1 MTPPCMALTQSQSL
15 PLCLPQ
21 SIPLSIQCHNNNACS
36 HVTLFN
42 SIPSPCVT
50 RVATKSIP
58 ASPTTKHLNSTLVEI
73 STLCK
78 QGRLKEAFDILFLC
92 CENGSPPWEI
102 YGYLL
107 QACTRKRALTEGKQI
122 HAQLV
127 IRGSQGLKLE
137 TKLISMYAACGSVGD
152 AELVF
157 ERIPRSDINVFL
169 WTALISGYVQNEF
182 YEEGLAIYCK
192 MRREGTAPD
201 NFTFSCVL
209 KACSGISDL
218 QLGKVIHVHL
228 LKSGLQPDAAVQNSL
243 VVMYA
248 RYGKLEI
255 ARQLFDEMS
264 CGKNV
269 ISWGSMI
276 AGCVQNQCVNE
287 ALELFREMQIRCL
300 KTNWVIVTTLLPAC
314 SYLAAIK
321 QGKEIHSQ
329 IVKAD
334 LVSDV
339 MVWNALID
347 MYAKC
352 GNVDDARQVFDRM
365 PERDVVSWNAV
376 IGGCGTNGCGEVA
389 LGLFKEMQQEG
400 FVPNHIT
407 LIHVL
412 SACSHAGLVEEGL
425 QIFNSMS
432 ETFDIRPR
440 VEHYACMVDLLGRAG
455 FLDEAEQ
462 FINKMPKEI
471 KPSSSVWGSLLA
483 ACRVHGNVELA
494 TRVAKHALEID
505 PENNGYYIILSN
517 IYAAGGRWDDVKK
530 VRKMMKDRGFKKS
543 PGCSWIEMNNRVY
556 TFTAGDQSL
565 PQSKEIYAM
574 VEKLSIQMKEA
585 GYVPETN
592 FVLYN
597 VQEKE
602 KEMMLCG
609 HSEKLAISFVLINT
623 HTCTRPI
630 RVIKNLRI
638 CGDCHTVIKFIS
650 KIVRREIIVRDTN
663 RFHHFKG
670 GVCSCR
676 DYW

>member
-218 QLGKVIHVHL
+218 QLG
-228 LKSGLQPDAAVQNSL
+228 
-243 VVMYA
+243 
-248 RYGKLEI
+248 
-255 ARQLFDEMS
+255 
-264 CGKNV
+264 
-269 ISWGSMI
+269 
-276 AGCVQNQCVNE
+276 CVQNQCVNE

-376 IGGCGTNGCGEVA
+376 IGGCGTNGCA
-389 LGLFKEMQQEG
+389 MQ
-400 FVPNHIT
+400 VWWK
-407 LIHVL
+407 
-412 SACSHAGLVEEGL
+412 
-425 QIFNSMS
+425 
-432 ETFDIRPR
+432 R
-440 VEHYACMVDLLGRAG
+440 VCK
-455 FLDEAEQ
+455 F
-462 FINKMPKEI
+462 
-471 KPSSSVWGSLLA
+471 
-483 ACRVHGNVELA
+483 
-494 TRVAKHALEID
+494 
-505 PENNGYYIILSN
+505 
-517 IYAAGGRWDDVKK
+517 
-530 VRKMMKDRGFKKS
+530 
-543 PGCSWIEMNNRVY
+543 
-556 TFTAGDQSL
+556 
-565 PQSKEIYAM
+565 
-574 VEKLSIQMKEA
+574 SI
-585 GYVPETN
+585 P
-592 FVLYN
+592 
-597 VQEKE
+597 
-602 KEMMLCG
+602 
-609 HSEKLAISFVLINT
+609 
-623 HTCTRPI
+623 
-630 RVIKNLRI
+630 
-638 CGDCHTVIKFIS
+638 
-650 KIVRREIIVRDTN
+650 
-663 RFHHFKG
+663 
-670 GVCSCR
+670 
-676 DYW
+676 